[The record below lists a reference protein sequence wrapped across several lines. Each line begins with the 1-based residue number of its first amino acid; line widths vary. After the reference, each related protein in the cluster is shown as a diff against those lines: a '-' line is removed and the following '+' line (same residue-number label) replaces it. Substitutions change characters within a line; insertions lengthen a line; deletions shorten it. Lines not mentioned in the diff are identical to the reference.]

1 MKVLIDKK
9 VCMGDETCV
18 GICPE
23 IFEMRGV
30 VARAKTRVVPE
41 ELEEPCMDAAESCP
55 GEAILIIE

>member
-1 MKVLIDKK
+1 
-9 VCMGDETCV
+9 MGDETCV

-30 VARAKTRVVPE
+30 VARAKTTVVPE
-41 ELEEPCMDAAESCP
+41 ELEEACMDAAESCP